1 MKQYILARLAEA
13 STWRGILA
21 VITAAGISISPAQ
34 MAAITSLGLAAMGL
48 VGAFFPDSTKG

>member
-48 VGAFFPDSTKG
+48 VGAFFPDSTQG

>member
-13 STWRGILA
+13 STWRGVLA
-21 VITAAGISISPAQ
+21 VVTAAGISISPEQ
-34 MAAITSLGLAAMGL
+34 MAAITSLGLASIGL